1 MRGGS
6 QHCTGTC
13 PCRVWSPCTWARTA
27 ALALPRPAQILLGQD
42 LWVNLT
48 CSQFGDHQETRGKKK
63 AWVGREKVKDDVAEK
78 DQKVLGVRPELIQGS
93 P

>member
-42 LWVNLT
+42 LWVNLM
-48 CSQFGDHQETRGKKK
+48 CSQFGDHQ
-63 AWVGREKVKDDVAEK
+63 
-78 DQKVLGVRPELIQGS
+78 
-93 P
+93 